1 MALHGRMV
9 SKKKVL
15 LMRYSSVILLIQII
29 QYGQENM
36 VLYLS
41 SSMSIGAELGGA
53 AGAPAPP
60 LLYNPRNFIV

>member
-41 SSMSIGAELGGA
+41 SSMREYCSEYCTYTLVVLQLVI
-53 AGAPAPP
+53 
-60 LLYNPRNFIV
+60 

>member
-9 SKKKVL
+9 SNSKKKVL

-41 SSMSIGAELGGA
+41 SSMRKYCSEYCTYTLVV
-53 AGAPAPP
+53 
-60 LLYNPRNFIV
+60 LQIVI